1 MSEIHWSPIP
11 MLEMLA
17 QVELFKQRWPS
28 GGPSIDGSELDGKR
42 FSISLLSEPDANE
55 ILKTFPEIDCTAE
68 LTIMNSPI
76 AGEGLQRFFGVPRPG
91 LKRIS
96 LFNTGL
102 SGLDLAGL
110 PSIPNLIEFETD
122 VTDHI
127 SVMVSSLAKHPQL
140 TSIFMDD
147 IGSDGDLL
155 SSLRSCKNLKSL
167 KLRRERTSD
176 CPLENLAFLSQC
188 EQITSLQLHFPCIA
202 AQCFEEISRI
212 PKLRDVT
219 IATKVLCSSLVSLL
233 GTNPSIHKLHC
244 FCDVFETSRSDSSG
258 SIESLLLWTP
268 CIKGE
273 VETFVAGLER
283 VTYLELAAPG
293 LDPLRAVRAIPAAVT
308 ELVLRTN
315 KTVSTTLLKELA
327 SCQRLK
333 MILINA
339 PGAAA
344 IERSLKAL
352 MPHCDVR
359 ISPGGIHISPDYED
373 S

>member
-1 MSEIHWSPIP
+1 MADIHWGAIP

-17 QVELFKQRWPS
+17 QVEHFKQQWPS

-42 FSISLLSEPDANE
+42 LSISLLSEPDANE
-55 ILKTFPEIDCTAE
+55 ILTTFPEIDCTAE

-76 AGEGLQRFFGVPRPG
+76 AGEGLRRFFAVPRPG
-91 LKRIS
+91 LKRMR

-102 SGLDLAGL
+102 SGLDLAEL

-176 CPLENLAFLSQC
+176 CPLENLAFLSDC
-188 EQITSLQLHFPCIA
+188 KQITALQLHFPCIA

-212 PKLRDVT
+212 PKLREVT
-219 IATKVLCSSLVSLL
+219 IATKILRSDVISQL
-233 GTNPSIHKLHC
+233 GASPSINQLHGY
-244 FCDVFETSRSDSSG
+244 CDVFDTSISVSSG
-258 SIESLLLWTP
+258 SIGSLLIWAP

-273 VETFVAGLER
+273 VETFVTGLER
-283 VTYLELAAPG
+283 VTYLELAAPA
-293 LDPLRAVRAIPAAVT
+293 LDPLRVLKALPAVVT
-308 ELVLRTN
+308 ELVLRTSQ
-315 KTVSTTLLKELA
+315 TVSRTLLTELTH
-327 SCQRLK
+327 CQRLK
-333 MILINA
+333 LILINA
-339 PGAAA
+339 PGAAR
-344 IERSLKAL
+344 IERRLKAL
-352 MPHCDVR
+352 LPECDVR
-359 ISPGGIHISPDYED
+359 ISEGGIHISADFG
-373 S
+373 